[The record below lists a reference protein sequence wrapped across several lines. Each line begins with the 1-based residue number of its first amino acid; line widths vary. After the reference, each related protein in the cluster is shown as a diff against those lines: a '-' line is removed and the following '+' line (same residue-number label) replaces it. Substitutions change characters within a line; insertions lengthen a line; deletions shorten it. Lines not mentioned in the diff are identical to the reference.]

1 MMSCLSRR
9 EPRSGWRRRPLPG
22 RRCAQAQ
29 GWRAESRSMAVLDTL
44 RRLRVYQRQQS
55 SLQLKQAEV
64 ERERQAERVQSLE
77 QALVEG
83 HAATSPTDAAALA
96 EYHSWRLRQE
106 LNLRRENARLAQRAR
121 DVEIQQDRH
130 IKNVREELTLDTVIQ
145 ARDQQELEEENRA
158 EARWMDEIAARRP
171 R

>member
-1 MMSCLSRR
+1 MMLGTTRQ
-9 EPRSGWRRRPLPG
+9 EPRSSCRRRPIRGP
-22 RRCAQAQ
+22 RRAQAR
-29 GWRAESRSMAVLDTL
+29 GPRAESTSMAVLDTL

-145 ARDQQELEEENRA
+145 ARDQQELEEANRA

-171 R
+171 H

>member
-1 MMSCLSRR
+1 MMRCSPRR
-9 EPRSGWRRRPLPG
+9 EPCLGWRRRPLG
-22 RRCAQAQ
+22 GLCRAQA
-29 GWRAESRSMAVLDTL
+29 GGLRAESRSMAVLDTL

-77 QALVEG
+77 HALVEG

-121 DVEIQQDRH
+121 DVELQQDRH

-145 ARDQQELEEENRA
+145 ARDLQEQEDANRA
-158 EARWMDEIAARRP
+158 EARWMDEIASRRP

>member
-1 MMSCLSRR
+1 MIFGQARR
-9 EPRSGWRRRPLPG
+9 AAPLHFRRTPHRGL
-22 RRCAQAQ
+22 RRAQAM
-29 GWRAESRSMAVLDTL
+29 GRRAESGSMAVLDTL

-77 QALVEG
+77 VALVEG

-106 LNLRRENARLAQRAR
+106 LNLRRENARLAQRVR
-121 DVEIQQDRH
+121 DVDLQQDRH

-145 ARDQQELEEENRA
+145 ARDREELEEENRV
-158 EARWMDEIAARRP
+158 EARWMDEIASRRP

>member
-1 MMSCLSRR
+1 MILGHARS
-9 EPRSGWRRRPLPG
+9 EPRLRCRRTPLG
-22 RRCAQAQ
+22 RLRRAQA
-29 GWRAESRSMAVLDTL
+29 GGPGAESRSMAVLDTL

-121 DVEIQQDRH
+121 DVELQQDRH

-145 ARDQQELEEENRA
+145 ARDLQEQEDANRA

>member
-1 MMSCLSRR
+1 MMLGTTRR
-9 EPRSGWRRRPLPG
+9 EPRSGCRRRPLRGP
-22 RRCAQAQ
+22 RRAQAR
-29 GWRAESRSMAVLDTL
+29 GRRAESRSMAVLDTL

-145 ARDQQELEEENRA
+145 ARDQQELEEANRA